1 MVIDDT
7 WHHSHSGQQYMI
19 CGLKQPPGVIYK
31 AFQAWWQLN
40 NSWNNPVN
48 LEQVS
53 WWNSEQRRLLQ
64 FCSQNLQ
71 FQGYLWWHQQQW
83 KRRKGKNKML
93 SGSCPASPPN
103 TGGAVG
109 VYVAGWKASVSPE
122 IQIRNVSP
130 EGGKYQIR
138 RGLNWLNSHWQPVPT
153 FEPPPEIS
161 SQTFLSISFFGL
173 LTLTGIHPC
182 LIG

>member
-1 MVIDDT
+1 MVIDDI

-19 CGLKQPPGVIYK
+19 CWLKQPLGVIYK

-53 WWNSEQRRLLQ
+53 WWRNEEKTKCYPEAVRLLP
-64 FCSQNLQ
+64 LI
-71 FQGYLWWHQQQW
+71 L
-83 KRRKGKNKML
+83 
-93 SGSCPASPPN
+93 
-103 TGGAVG
+103 GGAVG
-109 VYVAGWKASVSPE
+109 VYVAGWKASESPE
-122 IQIRNVSP
+122 IQIRNVSL